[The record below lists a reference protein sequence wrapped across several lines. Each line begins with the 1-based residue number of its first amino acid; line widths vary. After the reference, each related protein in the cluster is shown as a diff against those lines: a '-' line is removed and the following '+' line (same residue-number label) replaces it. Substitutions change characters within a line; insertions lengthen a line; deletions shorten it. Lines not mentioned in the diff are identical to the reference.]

1 MTALCLALDI
11 LIHMWF
17 DCFIE
22 AHALSIYYRKTD
34 MGWFIFAIILAVVSV
49 VALFIAIGAKAS
61 ASSDSYSGDKALAH
75 AVSRGGFVVFGVGL
89 LITIGC
95 LFASMFYQNGVG
107 EAKVVVN
114 SFDKKVVR
122 TIDTPGAGLKAPW
135 EDFIEFDVF
144 SQEVTFAGNGDEAPS
159 YTGGKVSGK
168 AITVN
173 VGGVSGGSTRADIDL
188 SATYSVDE
196 SKVSDIYADYR
207 SQERFT
213 EQIVQKQLLS
223 IARQVPSEYS
233 AVDFRGAKRGEA
245 EQVILSRLNEKLK
258 DYGVEFTTLTIQDVR
273 YPESVETALTQIEEA
288 NQAAQKAEADKRTAE
303 VNAEKALVEA
313 TGVANAQIE
322 KARGE
327 AEANRLL
334 SESLTP
340 AVIELRRIEALQKA
354 AENGSIIIDGGNGDL
369 LLDARN

>member
-1 MTALCLALDI
+1 MTWFVIGLI
-11 LIHMWF
+11 LI
-17 DCFIE
+17 
-22 AHALSIYYRKTD
+22 
-34 MGWFIFAIILAVVSV
+34 AIAVIGLLVGIANKVNTSRTTYDGDEDLA
-49 VALFIAIGAKAS
+49 A
-61 ASSDSYSGDKALAH
+61 
-75 AVSRGGFVVFGVGL
+75 AVGRGGFITFGVGFVL
-89 LITIGC
+89 AVIC
-95 LFASMFYQNGVG
+95 LFGSMFYQNGVG

-114 SFDKKVVR
+114 SLDKKVVR
-122 TIDTPGAGLKAPW
+122 TIDAPGAGFKAPW
-135 EDFIEFDVF
+135 EDFVDFDLF
-144 SQEVTFAGNGDEAPS
+144 SQEVKFAGNGDNTPS
-159 YTGGKVSGK
+159 YAGGSVNGM

-188 SATYSVDE
+188 SATYSVDA
-196 SKVSDIYADYR
+196 SKVADIYSEFR

-213 EQIVQKQLLS
+213 EQIIQKQLLS
-223 IARQVPSEYS
+223 ISRQVPSDYS
-233 AVDFRGAKRGEA
+233 AVDFRGTKRGEA
-245 EQVILSRLNEKLK
+245 EMAILTKVNEKLAE
-258 DYGVEFTTLTIQDVR
+258 YGVEFTTLTIQDVR

-313 TGVANAQIE
+313 EGVANAQIE

-340 AVIELRRIEALQKA
+340 SVIELRRIEAIQKA
-354 AENGSIIIDGGNGDL
+354 AENGSLIIDGGNGDL